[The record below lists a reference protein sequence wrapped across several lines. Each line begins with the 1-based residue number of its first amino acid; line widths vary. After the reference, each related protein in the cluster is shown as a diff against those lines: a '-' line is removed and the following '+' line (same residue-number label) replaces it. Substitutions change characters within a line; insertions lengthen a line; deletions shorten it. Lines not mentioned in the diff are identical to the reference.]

1 MAQFDVFANPV
12 APAKRSYPL
21 VICLHSDLNASGTE
35 AVVAPLALRSALP
48 SATGRLAPIVRI
60 DDQDY
65 LVLTNNLTSLP
76 VRDLGRRIAN
86 LSSHRQSL
94 MGAID
99 LLFFGI

>member
-12 APAKRSYPL
+12 SSARRTYPL
-21 VICLHSDLNASGTE
+21 VVCLQSELNAGGTE
-35 AVVAPLALRSALP
+35 AVVAPLALRRNLSGA
-48 SATGRLAPIVRI
+48 SGRLAPAVHI
-60 DDQDY
+60 DDQEY

-86 LSSHRQSL
+86 LTSHRQSL
-94 MGAID
+94 MTAID